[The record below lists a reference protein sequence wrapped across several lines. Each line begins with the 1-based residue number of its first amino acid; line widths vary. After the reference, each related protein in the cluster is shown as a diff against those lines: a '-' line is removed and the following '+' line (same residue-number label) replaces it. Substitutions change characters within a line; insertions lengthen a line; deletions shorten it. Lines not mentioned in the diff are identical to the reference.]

1 MKTVTILVPCYNEE
15 EVINIFYKEVVKI
28 INKLDYEFELLF
40 VNDGSKDNTLNK
52 IIAMRMHDSRV
63 SYVDLSRNYGKEI
76 AMAAGLDHVSGDA
89 VIIMDADLQDPPS
102 LIPTM
107 IEEWEKGYD
116 DVYAKRSSRKGES
129 FMKKFTA
136 HCFYRLLSK
145 LSRVEI
151 QKDTGDFRLLN
162 RKAIEALK
170 QFREAGRYTKGLFSL
185 IGFKKKEI
193 LFDRDERA
201 AGKTKW
207 NYWKLIGLAIEGITT
222 FTIMPLRIAT
232 FIGSITGLG
241 AFIYMI
247 YIVLR
252 TLIVG
257 VELPGYA
264 SLVSIVLFIGSIQ
277 LISIGVLGEYVGRI
291 FNETKNRP
299 LYFINKYEGNEE

>member
-1 MKTVTILVPCYNEE
+1 MKTITILVPCYNEE
-15 EVINIFYKEVVKI
+15 EVINIFYEEVVKI
-28 INKLDYEFELLF
+28 IDKIDYNFEILF
-40 VNDGSKDNTLNK
+40 VNDGSKDMTLNK
-52 IIAMRMHDSRV
+52 IIAMRINDSRV

-76 AMAAGLDHVSGDA
+76 AMAAGLDHVTGDA

-129 FMKKFTA
+129 FMKKFTS

-145 LSRVEI
+145 LSKVEI

-162 RKAIEALK
+162 RKAIDALK
-170 QFREAGRYTKGLFSL
+170 QFRESGRYTKGLFSL

-232 FIGSITGLG
+232 FIGGFTGLF

-264 SLVSIVLFIGSIQ
+264 SLVSIMLFIGSIQ
-277 LISIGVLGEYVGRI
+277 LVGIGILGEYVGRI

-299 LYFINKYEGNEE
+299 LYFINKYEGDKE

>member
-1 MKTVTILVPCYNEE
+1 MKTITILVPCYNEE
-15 EVINIFYKEVVKI
+15 EVINIFYEEVVKI
-28 INKLDYEFELLF
+28 IDKLDYNFELLF
-40 VNDGSKDNTLNK
+40 VNDGSKDMTLNK
-52 IIAMRMHDSRV
+52 IIAMRINDSRV

-76 AMAAGLDHVSGDA
+76 AMAAGLDHVTGDA
-89 VIIMDADLQDPPS
+89 VVIMDADLQDPPS

-129 FMKKFTA
+129 FMKKFTS

-145 LSRVEI
+145 LSNVEI

-162 RKAIEALK
+162 RKAIDALK
-170 QFREAGRYTKGLFSL
+170 QFRESGRYTKGLFSL

-232 FIGSITGLG
+232 FIGGITGFC
-241 AFIYMI
+241 AFVYMI

-264 SLVSIVLFIGSIQ
+264 SLVSIILFIGSIQ
-277 LISIGVLGEYVGRI
+277 LVSIGVLGEYVGRI

-299 LYFINKYEGNEE
+299 LYFINRYEGNKE

>member
-28 INKLDYEFELLF
+28 IDKLDYEFELLF